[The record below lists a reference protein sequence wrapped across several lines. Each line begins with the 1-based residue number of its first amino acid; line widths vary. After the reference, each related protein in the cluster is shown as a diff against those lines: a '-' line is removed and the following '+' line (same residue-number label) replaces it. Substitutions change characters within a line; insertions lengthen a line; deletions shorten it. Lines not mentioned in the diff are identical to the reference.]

1 MNAKFTLLTLSASLA
16 LGLTAS
22 LVSNL
27 AFAENGGI
35 GSVTVT
41 PNPAQAEQA
50 VTITVAA
57 EGGGAPSLCG
67 LSVEFGDG
75 TSDKIKINGTD
86 SKFPV
91 TLTKT
96 YAHPGTYVVKAEGKK
111 ITTHFRCKGEATA
124 SLVVQAAAK
133 KTGTTPAVAASCP
146 PGYTM
151 TGKPSRAGAYRC
163 KAGKGAKAPEAAI
176 ECAAPL
182 AAFQTKTTVGCQAVK
197 PSKK

>member
-1 MNAKFTLLTLSASLA
+1 MKTKFTLLRLSASLA
-16 LGLTAS
+16 LSLAAS
-22 LVSNL
+22 LVSYS
-27 AFAENGGI
+27 AWAENGGI

-50 VTITVAA
+50 VTITIAA
-57 EGGGAPSLCG
+57 EGEAPSLCG

-86 SKFPV
+86 AKFPI

-133 KTGTTPAVAASCP
+133 KTAAAPAVTASCP

-151 TGKPSRAGAYRC
+151 TGKPSRMGAYRC
-163 KAGKGAKAPEAAI
+163 KAGKGAKAPETPI

-182 AAFQTKTTVGCQAVK
+182 TAFQTQTTVGCQVAK

>member
-16 LGLTAS
+16 LGLASS
-22 LVSNL
+22 LVY
-27 AFAENGGI
+27 AESGGI

-57 EGGGAPSLCG
+57 EGEAPSLCG

-96 YAHPGTYVVKAEGKK
+96 YAHPGTYIVKAEGKK

-124 SLVVQAAAK
+124 SLVVHAVTKKAEAA
-133 KTGTTPAVAASCP
+133 PSCP
-146 PGYTM
+146 PGYKM

-163 KAGKGAKAPEAAI
+163 KAGKGAKVPEALVQ
-176 ECAAPL
+176 CAAPL
-182 AAFQTKTTVGCQAVK
+182 VAYQSKTTVGCHAVK
-197 PSKK
+197 ASKK

>member
-16 LGLTAS
+16 LGLAS
-22 LVSNL
+22 SL
-27 AFAENGGI
+27 ACAESGGI

-57 EGGGAPSLCG
+57 EGEAPNLCG

-124 SLVVQAAAK
+124 SLVVHAVTK
-133 KTGTTPAVAASCP
+133 KAVATPATAPSCP
-146 PGYTM
+146 PGYKM

-163 KAGKGAKAPEAAI
+163 KAGKGAKVPEAPVQ
-176 ECAAPL
+176 CAAPL
-182 AAFQTKTTVGCQAVK
+182 EAYQSKTTVGCHAVK
-197 PSKK
+197 ASKK

>member
-27 AFAENGGI
+27 ALAENGGI
-35 GSVTVT
+35 SSVTVT

-57 EGGGAPSLCG
+57 EGEAPSLCG

-96 YAHPGTYVVKAEGKK
+96 YAHSGTYVVKAEGKK
-111 ITTHFRCKGEATA
+111 ITTHFRCKGEATTN
-124 SLVVQAAAK
+124 LVVQAAAK
-133 KTGTTPAVAASCP
+133 NTATAPAVAASCP

-151 TGKPSRAGAYRC
+151 TGKPSRVGAYRC
-163 KAGKGAKAPEAAI
+163 KAGKGAKAPATAI